1 MKKRSRFFASLA
13 VLLIVFVLFAS
24 LYFILHEAHHDCS
37 GKDCPVCR
45 LIAVCRDTLKG
56 FAFIS
61 VLVGILLAF
70 LFRSSAFRSAR
81 EEERFAHTP
90 VSLKVR
96 LLN

>member
-37 GKDCPVCR
+37 GEDCPVCR
-45 LIAVCRDTLKG
+45 LITVCRDTLKG

-70 LFRSSAFRSAR
+70 LFRSSGIRLAR
-81 EEERFAHTP
+81 EEKRLVNTP

>member
-13 VLLIVFVLFAS
+13 FLLIVFVLFAS

-37 GKDCPVCR
+37 GVDCPVCR

-56 FAFIS
+56 FA
-61 VLVGILLAF
+61 LVAILLAFLLAF
-70 LFRSSAFRSAR
+70 LFRSSGIRLAR
-81 EEERFAHTP
+81 EEKRHAHTP

>member
-13 VLLIVFVLFAS
+13 VLLILFVLFAS

-37 GKDCPVCR
+37 GDECPVCR
-45 LIAVCRDTLKG
+45 LIAVCRDTLNA
-56 FAFIS
+56 FALIS
-61 VLVGILLAF
+61 VLLCALFAF
-70 LFRSSAFRSAR
+70 LLRSSDVRYAR
-81 EEERFAHTP
+81 EEKRLVHTP

>member
-37 GKDCPVCR
+37 GEDCPVCR

-70 LFRSSAFRSAR
+70 LFRSSAFRSALK
-81 EEERFAHTP
+81 EKRFTHTP